1 MFDFILGLIFMTK
14 TQALEKLNIL
24 LQELGALPK
33 YIYRGANNEFDKW
46 LRKAKRYIEEIFGNK
61 KNHLFELNNITFEY
75 KPNGILL
82 EEYRIKV
89 FTEYNI
95 QQRLVVKSLIES
107 FIEEVDEWENSPED
121 NCLIKLNYFIR
132 SAQILTLE
140 DDFKRFNVN
149 EKFDKF
155 KLELEMFLKNT
166 FGDTSDEFNKFKKIR
181 FLYTGYRPM
190 EGLPVPLDLSTYKDG
205 LNSTKILLETIKNN
219 IKEYGLTK
227 IQPTTQIIPETKK
240 TISNKVFIV
249 HGHDELAIVQVSEVL
264 RKLKLEPIILK
275 DEASKSNTII
285 EKIERLSNNVG
296 FGIVLYTACDIGGK
310 DSNSLQPRA
319 RQNVLLEH
327 GYLMAKLG
335 RENTLALKKDNVETP
350 SDIQGLVYTP
360 MDEHKAWQY
369 KLVDELKLAGYN
381 VSKDSI

>member
-1 MFDFILGLIFMTK
+1 MTK
-14 TQALEKLNIL
+14 TEALKKLNTL
-24 LQELGALPK
+24 LTDLNELPPFRYEGDNSLF
-33 YIYRGANNEFDKW
+33 EKW
-46 LRKAKRYIEEIFGNK
+46 ERKALRYIEEIFKDKNGQSSEFISIDYTYSGLLFDMDDFLNSSIQKHNEGRK
-61 KNHLFELNNITFEY
+61 KAKT
-75 KPNGILL
+75 LL
-82 EEYRIKV
+82 
-89 FTEYNI
+89 
-95 QQRLVVKSLIES
+95 ES
-107 FIEEVDEWENSPED
+107 FIEEVNEWKNSPEED
-121 NCLIKLNYFIR
+121 CLNKIKYFIR
-132 SAQILTLE
+132 STEILTLE
-140 DDFKRFNVN
+140 DSFKRFGVN
-149 EKFDKF
+149 EDFDKF
-155 KLELEMFLKNT
+155 KLELEIFLKNT
-166 FGDTSDEFNKFKKIR
+166 FGNTSDEFNKFKKIR

-205 LNSTKILLETIKNN
+205 LKSTKILLETILNN
-219 IKEYGLTK
+219 INEYGLTK
-227 IQPTTQIIPETKK
+227 PQPITTQIISEPKK

-264 RKLKLEPIILK
+264 RKLRLEPIVLK

-285 EKIERLSNNVG
+285 EKIERLSSDVG

-310 DSNSLQPRA
+310 DLNSLQPRA
-319 RQNVLLEH
+319 RQNVVLEH

>member
-1 MFDFILGLIFMTK
+1 MTK
-14 TQALEKLNIL
+14 IEALNKLNTL
-24 LQELGALPK
+24 LTELNELPPFR
-33 YIYRGANNEFDKW
+33 YNGDNSFFEKW
-46 LRKAKRYIEEIFGNK
+46 ERKARRYIEEIFK
-61 KNHLFELNNITFEY
+61 DKNGQSSEFISIDYTFSGFVVEDNDFITFS
-75 KPNGILL
+75 ILKHNQG
-82 EEYRIKV
+82 RIKAK
-89 FTEYNI
+89 T
-95 QQRLVVKSLIES
+95 LLES
-107 FIEEVDEWENSPED
+107 FIEEVNEWKNSPED

-132 SAQILTLE
+132 SAHILTLE

-190 EGLPVPLDLSTYKDG
+190 EGLTVPLDLSTYKDG
-205 LNSTKILLETIKNN
+205 LKSTKILLEAILNN
-219 IKEYGLTK
+219 ITENGLIIT
-227 IQPTTQIIPETKK
+227 QPINTQIIPETTK

-264 RKLKLEPIILK
+264 RKLRLEPIILK

-285 EKIERLSNNVG
+285 EKIERLSSDVG

-310 DSNSLQPRA
+310 DLNSLQPRA
-319 RQNVLLEH
+319 RQNVVLEH

>member
-1 MFDFILGLIFMTK
+1 MTK
-14 TQALEKLNIL
+14 QEALEKLNTLIK
-24 LQELGALPK
+24 ELEELPPFK
-33 YIYRGANNEFDKW
+33 YEGDNSHFEKW
-46 LRKAKRYIEEIFGNK
+46 ERKALRYIEEIFK
-61 KNHLFELNNITFEY
+61 DKNGQSSEFISIDYTYSGMLFDMDDFLNSSIQKHNEGRRKAKT
-75 KPNGILL
+75 LL
-82 EEYRIKV
+82 
-89 FTEYNI
+89 
-95 QQRLVVKSLIES
+95 ES
-107 FIEEVDEWENSPED
+107 FIEEVNEWKNSPED
-121 NCLIKLNYFIR
+121 NCLIKLKYFIR

-155 KLELEMFLKNT
+155 KLELEIFLKNT

-181 FLYTGYRPM
+181 FLYVGPRGM
-190 EGLPVPLDLSTYKDG
+190 DGLQVPLDLSTYKDG
-205 LNSTKILLETIKNN
+205 LKSTEILLETILNN
-219 IKEYGLTK
+219 INENGLIKT
-227 IQPTTQIIPETKK
+227 QTTTQIIPETKK

-285 EKIERLSNNVG
+285 EKIERLSSDVG

-310 DSNSLQPRA
+310 DLDSLQPRA
-319 RQNVLLEH
+319 RQNVVLEH

-335 RENTLALKKDNVETP
+335 RENTLALKKGNVETP

-369 KLVDELKLAGYN
+369 KLVDELKASGYN
-381 VSKDSI
+381 VSKDTI

>member
-1 MFDFILGLIFMTK
+1 MTK
-14 TQALEKLNIL
+14 TEALKKLNTL
-24 LQELGALPK
+24 LTDLNELPPFRYEGDNSLF
-33 YIYRGANNEFDKW
+33 EKW
-46 LRKAKRYIEEIFGNK
+46 ERKALRYIEEIFKDKNGQSSEFISIDYTYSGLLFDMDDFLNSSIQKHNEGRK
-61 KNHLFELNNITFEY
+61 KAKT
-75 KPNGILL
+75 LL
-82 EEYRIKV
+82 
-89 FTEYNI
+89 
-95 QQRLVVKSLIES
+95 ES
-107 FIEEVDEWENSPED
+107 FIEEVNEWKNSPEED
-121 NCLIKLNYFIR
+121 CLNKIKYFIR
-132 SAQILTLE
+132 STEILTLE
-140 DDFKRFNVN
+140 DSFKRFGVN
-149 EKFDKF
+149 EDFDKF
-155 KLELEMFLKNT
+155 KLELEIFLKNT
-166 FGDTSDEFNKFKKIR
+166 FGNTSDEFNKFKKIR

-205 LNSTKILLETIKNN
+205 LKSTKILLETILNN
-219 IKEYGLTK
+219 INENSLIKT
-227 IQPTTQIIPETKK
+227 QPTTQIIPETKK

-264 RKLKLEPIILK
+264 RKLNLEPIILK

-285 EKIERLSNNVG
+285 EKIERLSSDVG

-310 DSNSLQPRA
+310 DLNSLQPRA
-319 RQNVLLEH
+319 RQNVVLEH